1 MKIKL
6 YSYLF
11 LFLGLCLLSGCFWSR
26 EQCCLEPKIDFIV
39 QDRYLKQLPDPFPPL
54 TLEERKEDW
63 GKEYLIGM
71 RFAKELDLYQAMTA
85 FRRAEI
91 LAPPYLQH
99 RKLEMEY
106 AILLSY
112 YFGRRYAEA
121 ESSFAHSALRNVS
134 DSFPAFHD
142 LLLIVYDIY
151 LQLGNEDKAYQI
163 LQLIQ
168 QYYPAEYEKLT
179 LSYAMRN
186 ADLPILQAIADQKE
200 MPCVDQLLYNYE
212 SGKKSVRKAQLIN
225 AVLPGGGYLYVGQKQ
240 TAITAFLVNSLF
252 IAATVAFFQ
261 KGEIA
266 AGIITASFEAG
277 WYFGGIYGAAQE
289 AKFYNERLYE
299 RNATPIMNQCRLF
312 PALMLNYGF

>member
-1 MKIKL
+1 MKTKL
-6 YSYLF
+6 PFISLLLALF
-11 LFLGLCLLSGCFWSR
+11 LLSGCFRASR
-26 EQCCLEPKIDFIV
+26 ECLEPKINFAF
-39 QDRYLKQLPDPFPPL
+39 QERYLRQLPQPFSPL
-54 TLEERKEDW
+54 TFEERKEDW
-63 GKEYLIGM
+63 GREYLIGM

-91 LAPPYLQH
+91 LAPDNVES

-106 AILLSY
+106 AVLLSY
-112 YFGRRYAEA
+112 YFGKRYEEVANA
-121 ESSFAHSALRNVS
+121 FATSKLSNVN

-142 LLLIVYDIY
+142 LLIILYDTY
-151 LQLGNEDKAYQI
+151 QQLGDEAKAYQI

-168 QYYPAEYEKLT
+168 YYYPADYEKLT
-179 LSYAMRN
+179 ISSAMVSASLAQLRT
-186 ADLPILQAIADQKE
+186 IASE
-200 MPCVDQLLYNYE
+200 SSEAPYLNQLLCNYD
-212 SGKKSVRKAQLIN
+212 SGKKSVGKAQLFN
-225 AVLPGGGYLYVGQKQ
+225 ALLPGGGYLYLGQKQ
-240 TAITAFLVNSLF
+240 TALTAFLVNSLF
-252 IAATVAFFQ
+252 IAATVTFFQ

-299 RNATPIMNQCRLF
+299 RNATPMMNQCRLF